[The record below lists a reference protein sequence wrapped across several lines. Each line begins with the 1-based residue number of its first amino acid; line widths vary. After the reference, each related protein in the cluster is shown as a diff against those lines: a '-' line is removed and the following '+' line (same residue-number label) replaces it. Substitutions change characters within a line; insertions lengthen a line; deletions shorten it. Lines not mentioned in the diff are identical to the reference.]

1 MGIGNITPGFQKV
14 KLIARLKTSASQV
27 RQWCERGWLSPRTDP
42 LPDFF
47 QAEIDALARKVQQHN
62 PVAALFMSAGVPL
75 EMEWKKLEKEE

>member
-1 MGIGNITPGFQKV
+1 
-14 KLIARLKTSASQV
+14 LL
-27 RQWCERGWLSPRTDP
+27 
-42 LPDFF
+42 